1 MAGSEDDYLLLSGI
15 QHFVFCRRQWALI
28 HIEQKW
34 EENLRTVEGSRM
46 HERAH
51 EGPLVERRGDLLTVR
66 GLPVSSARFML
77 SGTCDVVE
85 FRSDPHGVALHG
97 HEGRYQPAPVE
108 YKRGEPKADLSDSLQ
123 LCAQAVCLEEM
134 LACTIPKGYLY
145 YGETRHRLAV
155 DFDVGLREELGHVV
169 DEMRALYSRHHTP
182 AVKTGRH
189 CQACSLRDQCM
200 PKLCHVQP
208 VAQYIADSMKGG
220 DG

>member
-34 EENLRTVEGSRM
+34 EENLRTVEGNRM
-46 HERAH
+46 HEKAH
-51 EGPLVERRGDLLTVR
+51 EGPLVEKRGELLTVR
-66 GLPVSSARFML
+66 GLPVSSSRLML

-85 FRSDPHGVALHG
+85 FRSDPRGVTLFR
-97 HEGRYQPAPVE
+97 HEGRYQPTPVE
-108 YKRGEPKADLSDSLQ
+108 YKRGEPKENLSDSLQ

-155 DFDVGLREELGHVV
+155 AFDVQLRAELSSMTS
-169 DEMRALYSRHHTP
+169 EMRELYNRRHTP
-182 AVKTGRH
+182 TVKTGRH

-200 PKLCHVQP
+200 PKLCRIQP
-208 VAQYIADSMKGG
+208 VSQYIADSMKGG